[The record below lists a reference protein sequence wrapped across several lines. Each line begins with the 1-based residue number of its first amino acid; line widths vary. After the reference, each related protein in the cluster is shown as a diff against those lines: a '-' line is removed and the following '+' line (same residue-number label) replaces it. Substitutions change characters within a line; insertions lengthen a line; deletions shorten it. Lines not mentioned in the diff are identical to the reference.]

1 MATIH
6 RWLLVAVV
14 AGGWILELASCSEPP
29 GPEQAAS
36 TRRMAERLKEIAG
49 NADPALHIYVN
60 AKRVEYFRSQVE
72 HLRATTTANDPQGK
86 DLLLKT
92 RFTLAN
98 ELLRAGQF
106 EEAVKS
112 FRQLQAETVGK
123 PQIQHILQ
131 VLLGLSYLRLGEQE
145 NCIIHHNIESCLL
158 PIRGAG
164 VHQIERGSRAAI
176 EEFLGVL
183 QRNPDDLSARW
194 LLNIAYMT
202 LGEHPDKVPQDY
214 LMAAEVFASDY
225 DIKRFR
231 DVAPQLGLDVVG
243 LSGGAIM
250 EDFDGDGYLDIV
262 ASSWGL
268 RDQIR
273 YFHNRGD
280 GTFADNTQ
288 EAGLVGI
295 VGGLNTRLTDYDN
308 NGYADILVLRGAWLG
323 PLGRYPNSLL
333 HNQGNGTF
341 IDATEEAGLLTL
353 HPTQTAAWGDF
364 DNDGWVDLF
373 VGNESIGTE
382 IHPCELFRNKTD
394 GTFTDVAKEV
404 GVAVIGYVKGVAW
417 GDYNNDG
424 RLDLYIARI
433 AQEEA
438 NLLYRNEGKDAS
450 FVDVSAE
457 AGVPG
462 PTHSFP
468 TWFWDY
474 DNDGWQDIFVAGF
487 KAQVG
492 DVAADYLGLPH
503 DGEYPRLYRNKG
515 DGTFADVTQE
525 VRLDKPLLAMGCNFG
540 DLDNDGYLDSY
551 IGTGDPGLASLMPNR
566 MFRNAAGQ
574 FFQDVTTS
582 GGFGHLQKGH
592 GVAFGDIDHDGDQD
606 VFAVMG
612 GAFTGDIAPNV
623 LFENPGHGNH
633 WIKLRLEGVRSNRAA
648 IGARIKVSLNTKN
661 GSRDVYA
668 TVTSGSSFGASSLR
682 QEIGLGQANS
692 IRAIEIAWPAGG
704 DVQVFQNVAM
714 DQFLHIREGDPLPL
728 VLEFDS
734 FDLAPE
740 NRTAGR
746 DHAHHEQN

>member
-1 MATIH
+1 MTTIH
-6 RWLLVAVV
+6 RWLLAAVV

-36 TRRMAERLKEIAG
+36 TRRMAERLEEIAG

-60 AKRVEYFRSQVE
+60 AERVEYFRSQVE
-72 HLRATTTANDPQGK
+72 HLRATTAANDPQGK

-123 PQIQHILQ
+123 PQVQHILQ

-145 NCIIHHNIESCLL
+145 NCIVHHNIESCLL

-438 NLLYRNEGKDAS
+438 NLLYRNEGKEAS

-714 DQFLHIREGDPLPL
+714 DQFLHIREGDPIPL